1 MQKEISIQEVE
12 KTLSEDIND
21 TIFVKRENK
30 EDVVIMSL
38 EEYKKIIEKNLIDKL
53 KKAEE
58 QIKNGEVTKAEN
70 VFAEMR
76 SKYGYKLENS

>member
-1 MQKEISIQEVE
+1 MQKEISIKEVE

-38 EEYKKIIEKNLIDKL
+38 EEYKKIKEKNIIEKL
-53 KKAEE
+53 KKAEK
-58 QIKNGEVTKAEN
+58 QIKNGEVTKAEK
-70 VFAEMR
+70 VFSEMR
-76 SKYGYKLENS
+76 SKYKA